1 MKGAPSRMREI
12 EVTGK
17 TVDEAIKNGLE
28 SLGLGREAVDV
39 EILEQPTKGIL
50 GLFGQKPARVR
61 LTVKSKVT
69 ERSKK
74 FLDEIIKAM
83 GLNVNY
89 EIFQREEQILINL
102 YGNDVGVLI
111 GHRGETLDALQYL
124 VNLAANK
131 NEEIPRRIVLDAQGY
146 RERREKTLIR
156 LAEKVADKVKQKG
169 RPYALEPMTPQE
181 RRIIHT
187 ALQNH
192 EGVYTYS
199 EGEEPNRKVIIAPK
213 R

>member
-1 MKGAPSRMREI
+1 MREI

-169 RPYALEPMTPQE
+169 HPYALEPMTPQE